1 MRTFI
6 FTNFILAIALVAAGQ
21 MVSNASSQ
29 VEYEA
34 RAEYRYVKAALV
46 ATHSDETPMFAINT
60 ASKSDRLAVN

>member
-29 VEYEA
+29 GEYEA

-46 ATHSDETPMFAINT
+46 ATHTDETPMFAINST
-60 ASKSDRLAVN
+60 AKSDKQAVN